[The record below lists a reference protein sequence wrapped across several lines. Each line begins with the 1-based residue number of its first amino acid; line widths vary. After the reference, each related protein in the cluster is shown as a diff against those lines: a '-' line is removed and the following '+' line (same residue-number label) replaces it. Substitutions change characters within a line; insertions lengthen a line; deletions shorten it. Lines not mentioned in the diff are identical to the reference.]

1 MSNRTTSRIVGVLF
15 IVASATAIAGGAL
28 LLPIDEPDFLT
39 EVAAR
44 ETQIVTGVVLELML
58 VAAVVAIAVLMY
70 PILRRQDEAGALG
83 YVGARTLEG
92 GLLLAAA
99 VSGLIVLSLSQ
110 EYVASGL
117 EGVQALGDAIL
128 AVREWT
134 YLLGSMVALGV
145 GALILNGLLLRS
157 RLVPAWMSV
166 WGLAGGGLILVRGLV
181 EAYGVEVSG
190 VAQGLLAAPIALQ
203 EMVLA
208 VWLIVRGFDTSRL
221 GPEAPG
227 LPGSADR
234 DTLVKSRA

>member
-234 DTLVKSRA
+234 DALLEGRA

>member
-221 GPEAPG
+221 GPEASG

-234 DTLVKSRA
+234 DTLVESRA